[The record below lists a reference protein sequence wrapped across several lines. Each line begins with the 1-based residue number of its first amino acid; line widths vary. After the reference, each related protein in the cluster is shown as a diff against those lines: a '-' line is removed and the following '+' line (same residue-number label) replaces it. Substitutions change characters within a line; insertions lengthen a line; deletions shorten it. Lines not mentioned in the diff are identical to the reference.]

1 MADTAR
7 LRVLIADDHALMA
20 TALERVV
27 SLDSDVVGR
36 LTDGSSLLAETKR
49 LQPDI
54 LLLDL
59 HLPNINSL
67 SACEEIRRII
77 PCTRVIILTG
87 GLNPNLRPIQGQVP
101 GHLRLVNRP
110 LLHGDGETPAP
121 ELGRRDRLVIDEA
134 KHHVKESPCRD
145 RGREKLKRQPGAARS

>member
-1 MADTAR
+1 MADTSR
-7 LRVLIADDHALMA
+7 LRILIADDHAPMA

-27 SLDSDVVGR
+27 SLDCDVVGR

-59 HLPNINSL
+59 HLPKVNSL
-67 SACEEIRRII
+67 SACEEIRRMI

-87 GLNPNLRPIQGQVP
+87 SLDPDLRPKVLAAGASAFIDKAAALRDLPTAIADTQVP
-101 GHLRLVNRP
+101 
-110 LLHGDGETPAP
+110 
-121 ELGRRDRLVIDEA
+121 
-134 KHHVKESPCRD
+134 
-145 RGREKLKRQPGAARS
+145 

>member
-87 GLNPNLRPIQGQVP
+87 GLNPNLRPRVLAAGAFAFIDKAAPQDLLTAIADMQG
-101 GHLRLVNRP
+101 
-110 LLHGDGETPAP
+110 
-121 ELGRRDRLVIDEA
+121 
-134 KHHVKESPCRD
+134 S
-145 RGREKLKRQPGAARS
+145 

>member
-1 MADTAR
+1 
-7 LRVLIADDHALMA
+7 MA

-87 GLNPNLRPIQGQVP
+87 GLNPNLRPRVLAAGASAFIDKAAPQDLLTAIAEMQG
-101 GHLRLVNRP
+101 
-110 LLHGDGETPAP
+110 
-121 ELGRRDRLVIDEA
+121 
-134 KHHVKESPCRD
+134 S
-145 RGREKLKRQPGAARS
+145 

>member
-7 LRVLIADDHALMA
+7 LRVLIADDYAPMA

-27 SLDSDVVGR
+27 SVDCDVVGR

-59 HLPNINSL
+59 HLPNVNSL
-67 SACEEIRRII
+67 SVCKEIRRMI
-77 PCTRVIILTG
+77 PGTRVIILTG
-87 GLNPNLRPIQGQVP
+87 ALNPNLRPSVLAAGASAFIDKGAPQDLLTAIADTQV
-101 GHLRLVNRP
+101 L
-110 LLHGDGETPAP
+110 
-121 ELGRRDRLVIDEA
+121 
-134 KHHVKESPCRD
+134 
-145 RGREKLKRQPGAARS
+145 

>member
-87 GLNPNLRPIQGQVP
+87 GLNPNLRQRVLAAGAFAFIDKAAPQDLLTAIADMQG
-101 GHLRLVNRP
+101 
-110 LLHGDGETPAP
+110 
-121 ELGRRDRLVIDEA
+121 
-134 KHHVKESPCRD
+134 S
-145 RGREKLKRQPGAARS
+145 